1 MPFEFGTHFPFT
13 RLRSLGSEIVE
24 LFDSS
29 SLIVAGAWSAWSTLH
44 QDAYFLLNVFGWH
57 KDWNFFW
64 CDTIPIILYTHKQ
77 PEKLLSGP
85 FHQLEL
91 GWGRWYIY
99 IYISHVE
106 CDLFF
111 SMWLYSGIYEIF
123 FHYDQSSCDLIT
135 HLNTHIY
142 KIVKSMQFVFST
154 FIFLQVIHF
163 KFSCGLHLKWLGSY
177 CLWCILFCRLTQKIF
192 SSYVVVPLLTWRK
205 PSQKGYISVWDHQFI
220 WLHTMH

>member
-13 RLRSLGSEIVE
+13 WLRSLGSEIVE

-29 SLIVAGAWSAWSTLH
+29 SLIVAGARSVWPKLH

-64 CDTIPIILYTHKQ
+64 CDTIPTPTNNQKNYYQCHFTNSNWDG
-77 PEKLLSGP
+77 ED
-85 FHQLEL
+85 E
-91 GWGRWYIY
+91 

-111 SMWLYSGIYEIF
+111 AMWLYGRIYEIF

-135 HLNTHIY
+135 HLNTHIQNLE
-142 KIVKSMQFVFST
+142 VQAVCVFY
-154 FIFLQVIHF
+154 IHI
-163 KFSCGLHLKWLGSY
+163 S
-177 CLWCILFCRLTQKIF
+177 
-192 SSYVVVPLLTWRK
+192 P
-205 PSQKGYISVWDHQFI
+205 GYT
-220 WLHTMH
+220 L